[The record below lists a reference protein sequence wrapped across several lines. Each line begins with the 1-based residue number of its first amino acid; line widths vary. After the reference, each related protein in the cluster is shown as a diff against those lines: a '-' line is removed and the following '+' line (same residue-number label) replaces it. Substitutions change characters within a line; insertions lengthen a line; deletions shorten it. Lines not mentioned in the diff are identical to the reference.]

1 MIRGGSSSDS
11 IDHSLGLG
19 PHLVG
24 KSIDIHGRNLEIC
37 KQLGEGGF
45 SFVYLVRST
54 NSNSSIEH
62 EHAAA
67 AATNNINTN
76 STPASMSS
84 NHNHSG
90 SSSSSSQQQQNQ
102 QTKTTS
108 LTDSGN
114 RRQTNPTPRPPLI
127 GGSGSSSSGSG
138 SNNSNNNTP
147 MVLKITS
154 VHNNAQRLMAEKEAK
169 LLQMLSHPSIIQI
182 YDHGFREE
190 AQATTSTSG
199 GGGSDAP
206 HQLAQHVVMDN
217 EAVASHGNNNTND
230 ASSNTSTKINT
241 NNSQMMMKSAQ
252 HLILMEYCEGGTA
265 FDAIKRMRLSSMT
278 SPASSNTSLT
288 PTRGLSTNS
297 TTTTTS
303 TSQRFDL
310 PSLVIS
316 FGQICNAVSYLH
328 AQRPPIIHRDLKPV
342 NFLIKKGGAYKLCDF
357 GSAVIGH
364 TDLRTPENRRKAEE
378 IVNKT
383 TTQMFRAPEMVD
395 LYMSKR
401 LTQSTDVW
409 ALGCCLYSLA
419 YLRDCFEEGSNLA
432 ILSRKY
438 KIPEDNPYGDGLVDL
453 IDRMLAL
460 DCKERADMSEV
471 IMCLSALYSNR
482 PLPQRKYA
490 TKTREEM
497 TTVRMGAYRTDGQGI
512 RHEKDPVKNWKMGEA
527 KKLDP
532 NSAAAKRKKASEGH
546 KQYNN
551 ISSSISSN
559 NKDNIMSSVEIISE
573 HGGEGGQ
580 QQNNTTKS
588 SSPPSLAED
597 SFHNFASFERVFDN
611 QSIDHQF
618 HDNMNTDESATT
630 SLLDDTFNST
640 FEEQCQISTAP
651 SSSSPPPPS
660 AATVGDGKNDN
671 GYAAEDTNFEVMFH
685 ENLATSSSSLEILPS
700 PTNYQLSPSRRGWNV
715 SSNAPGSFPQLL
727 SSTATSGGADSMNN
741 EASNSNTKKKRGLFG
756 SIRGK
761 K

>member
-1 MIRGGSSSDS
+1 MKKIKTSTMIRGGGSSSES
-11 IDHSLGLG
+11 IDNSLGLG

-24 KSIDIHGRNLEIC
+24 KSIEIHGRNFEIC

-54 NSNSSIEH
+54 NSHISIGNNDNVVV
-62 EHAAA
+62 AGLGDN
-67 AATNNINTN
+67 AATTN
-76 STPASMSS
+76 STPASS
-84 NHNHSG
+84 NSTA
-90 SSSSSSQQQQNQ
+90 SLASYQQQQQ
-102 QTKTTS
+102 QYQIS
-108 LTDSGN
+108 VDSSN
-114 RRQTNPTPRPPLI
+114 DRRQTNPSPRPPLI
-127 GGSGSSSSGSG
+127 GGGGSSSGGS
-138 SNNSNNNTP
+138 NSNNNSSP

-154 VHNNAQRLMAEKEAK
+154 VHNNSQRHMAEKEAK
-169 LLQMLSHPSIIQI
+169 LLQMLSHPSIIQV
-182 YDHGFREE
+182 YDHGFREV
-190 AQATTSTSG
+190 AQ
-199 GGGSDAP
+199 
-206 HQLAQHVVMDN
+206 
-217 EAVASHGNNNTND
+217 NNNNSSGSCGTD
-230 ASSNTSTKINT
+230 ETRTLPQQHATDTDSSNNVHTSNNTPNNISTKNNSSIS
-241 NNSQMMMKSAQ
+241 NSQMLKSAQ

-265 FDAIKRMRLSSMT
+265 FDAIKRMRLSS
-278 SPASSNTSLT
+278 ASSPSITKSLT
-288 PTRGLSTNS
+288 PTRGLSTNN
-297 TTTTTS
+297 TTNQNS
-303 TSQRFDL
+303 SHSSSSQRFDL

-378 IVNKT
+378 VVNKT

-419 YLRDCFEEGSNLA
+419 FLRDCFEEGSNLA

-490 TKTREEM
+490 TKSRDET

-512 RHEKDPVKNWKMGEA
+512 RAHQKDPMKNWKMGEA

-532 NSAAAKRKKASEGH
+532 NSAAAKRKKASEVQ
-546 KQYNN
+546 KRNANN
-551 ISSSISSN
+551 N
-559 NKDNIMSSVEIISE
+559 SSVAVSSAEIISE
-573 HGGEGGQ
+573 YGEEGGKH
-580 QQNNTTKS
+580 QNNNLATS
-588 SSPPSLAED
+588 SSHPNLAED

-611 QSIDHQF
+611 QSMDQF
-618 HDNMNTDESATT
+618 HDLNINESATT
-630 SLLDDTFNST
+630 ELDDTFDSA
-640 FEEQCQISTAP
+640 FEEQCQFLAAP
-651 SSSSPPPPS
+651 TSSPA
-660 AATVGDGKNDN
+660 AATEDGGVN
-671 GYAAEDTNFEVMFH
+671 GYAAEDANFEVALQ
-685 ENLATSSSSLEILPS
+685 ENNDTSSSSLRIVPS
-700 PTNYQLSPSRRGWNV
+700 TTKNQISPSRRWNV
-715 SSNAPGSFPQLL
+715 SSISSGSFPQLL
-727 SSTATSGGADSMNN
+727 STTSGGAGTMQN
-741 EASNSNTKKKRGLFG
+741 EASYSNTKKKRGLFG